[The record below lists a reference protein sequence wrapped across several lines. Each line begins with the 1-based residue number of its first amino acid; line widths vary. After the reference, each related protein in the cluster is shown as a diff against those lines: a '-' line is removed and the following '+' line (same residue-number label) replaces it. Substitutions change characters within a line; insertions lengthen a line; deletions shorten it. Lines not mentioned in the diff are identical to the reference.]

1 MNRKTAIVTG
11 AASGIGRSI
20 ARQLAERGDCVFAID
35 RDAQGLAQ
43 LAGEMETREIDI
55 ADTGALEALAGEIWQ
70 ASGAVDLVFANAGM
84 SAPGPLLK
92 VDAAQFERCFAV
104 NVIGAWATL
113 RAFAARMLEA
123 GRSGQLC
130 VTGSEHSLGF
140 QHGGAGIYTASK
152 HAVLGL
158 ADVLRHELPD
168 SISVSVLCPG
178 LTDTG
183 IADTP
188 GSSQRARTFAR
199 EMMAEGLSPDIVA
212 REAISGTERGDFII
226 ATHAA
231 SEIGW
236 QVRRKDV
243 EAGFAR
249 VPPEGADAERYAVP
263 RVIQRV
269 QARLSGEAGG

>member
-1 MNRKTAIVTG
+1 MDRKTAVVTG
-11 AASGIGRSI
+11 AASGIGRAI
-20 ARQLAERGDCVFAID
+20 AGQLATRGDRVFALD
-35 RDAQGLAQ
+35 RDGAGLAR
-43 LAGEMETREIDI
+43 LGAGVETREVDV

-70 ASGAVDLVFANAGM
+70 ASGGVDLVFANAGLNG
-84 SAPGPLLK
+84 SGPLLK
-92 VDAAQFERCFAV
+92 VDAAQFERCFSV

-113 RAFAARMLEA
+113 RAFASRMLEA
-123 GRSGQLC
+123 GRCGQLC

-140 QHGGAGIYTASK
+140 QNEGAGIYTASK

-178 LTDTG
+178 LTDSG
-183 IADTP
+183 FGNAP
-188 GSSQRARTFAR
+188 ELSVRARDFAR
-199 EMMAEGLSPDIVA
+199 EMMAEGLSCEIVA

-231 SEIGW
+231 SGIGW
-236 QVRRKDV
+236 QVRRMDV

-249 VPPEGADAERYAVP
+249 VPPEGADVDRYAVP
-263 RVIQRV
+263 SVIQRV
-269 QARLSGEAGG
+269 LARRSDGGAG